1 MEMGYEMCAGDD
13 PSDVDGNVRFS
24 LTIDGVMQR
33 FVISHEALADHF
45 DNGARADPIAAF
57 ETGRMQ
63 IIEVAASKFGSTDAK
78 VRLAIIYL
86 TSDDFD

>member
-1 MEMGYEMCAGDD
+1 MGYELSAGED
-13 PSDVDGNVRFS
+13 PRVVDGDVGFS

-57 ETGRMQ
+57 ETGKTQ
-63 IIEVAASKFGSTDAK
+63 IVEVAASKFSSTAAQRK
-78 VRLAIIYL
+78 PGIIFL